1 MSCRKLLKKK
11 SHEKNKSLNTV
22 PQMATVSEM
31 PRCILVA
38 EDNDSNY
45 LLIKVILKKCD
56 LTRACNGAEAVALA
70 MQHHYDAILMDIKMP
85 VMDGLEATRRI
96 REVDKNVPIIA
107 VTANTFDSDR
117 AKAIEAGCSAF
128 IAKPLKKSDVEMVLR
143 KL

>member
-1 MSCRKLLKKK
+1 
-11 SHEKNKSLNTV
+11 
-22 PQMATVSEM
+22 MATVSEM

-45 LLIKVILKKCD
+45 LLIKAILKKCD

-96 REVDKNVPIIA
+96 REVDKSVPIIA

-128 IAKPLKKSDVEMVLR
+128 IAKPLKKSDLEMVLR
-143 KL
+143 K